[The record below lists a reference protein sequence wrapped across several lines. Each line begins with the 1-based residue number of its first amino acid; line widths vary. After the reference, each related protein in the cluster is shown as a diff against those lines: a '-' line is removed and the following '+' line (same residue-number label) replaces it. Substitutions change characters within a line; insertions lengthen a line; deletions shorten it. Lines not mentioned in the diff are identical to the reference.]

1 MKVEVNED
9 GRVVQRIEARQAKV
23 KGVIIEIEGN
33 KVTIESERGR
43 EVTVTATDLTR
54 IKLEDDFPG
63 TLADLQ
69 VGAEVQVKYDPDSL
83 VAFKFDAEE
92 EEAEIEGVI
101 VEVDGDEVTIETERG
116 RRLTLAVGDRIR
128 IELEDD
134 IPGARADLQVGAEVE
149 AKFDPFTRTA
159 YKIEV
164 DDEAEDEVKQSAQDF
179 AADCNDDGTVSVDR
193 DLEIK
198 GGSGTIT
205 STCVV
210 TIAEGKKLKIVE
222 AILQSGSGSLNM
234 QGGKKTELN
243 IDESTIDLG
252 TGELRF
258 TSEDDS
264 VLVVQESTL
273 RGDPVDLGAAQAS
286 PEDRGQLQ
294 VSDSVITST
303 TSNVVLRASED
314 SGKGQAQVS
323 GSDLNAG
330 GDISIATGEDG
341 QTEVSANTL
350 TAGGS
355 ITITA

>member
-1 MKVEVNED
+1 M
-9 GRVVQRIEARQAKV
+9 
-23 KGVIIEIEGN
+23 
-33 KVTIESERGR
+33 
-43 EVTVTATDLTR
+43 
-54 IKLEDDFPG
+54 
-63 TLADLQ
+63 
-69 VGAEVQVKYDPDSL
+69 
-83 VAFKFDAEE
+83 
-92 EEAEIEGVI
+92 
-101 VEVDGDEVTIETERG
+101 
-116 RRLTLAVGDRIR
+116 
-128 IELEDD
+128 EDD

-149 AKFDPFTRTA
+149 AKFDPFTRTT

-222 AILQSGSGSLNM
+222 AILQSGSGSLNI

-273 RGDPVDLGAAQAS
+273 RGDPVDLGAAQGGILKKCVNSQAVY
-286 PEDRGQLQ
+286 PL
-294 VSDSVITST
+294 
-303 TSNVVLRASED
+303 SEQHGLKARERRYTAHEE
-314 SGKGQAQVS
+314 GKHW
-323 GSDLNAG
+323 
-330 GDISIATGEDG
+330 E
-341 QTEVSANTL
+341 
-350 TAGGS
+350 
-355 ITITA
+355 